1 MDDFRELVS
10 QVLTILVKSCPKL
23 LANCYW
29 AGSSAISI
37 EELSHRQS
45 YDLDFHTCDALIDV
59 RPFLAEIKR
68 AFPKVTEIVAAPAG
82 LSAGFRV
89 SVQLDQGQEMLIEVL
104 SNFDDVSK
112 EDLSEAKIVK
122 GVKRVSL
129 NKYLRDKLQCLC
141 ERTEARDLADIF
153 AVLQKFPKLVNFAHQ
168 CLLQIDLV
176 LLSQRLLDWNDE
188 ALKSDLLKYNDIKFD
203 EVKAMRDKMLAWI
216 KEIS

>member
-1 MDDFRELVS
+1 
-10 QVLTILVKSCPKL
+10 
-23 LANCYW
+23 
-29 AGSSAISI
+29 
-37 EELSHRQS
+37 
-45 YDLDFHTCDALIDV
+45 
-59 RPFLAEIKR
+59 
-68 AFPKVTEIVAAPAG
+68 
-82 LSAGFRV
+82 
-89 SVQLDQGQEMLIEVL
+89 MLIEVL